1 MLRTLWRRRTL
12 VALVAVFAVGVGYLL
27 AFEASF
33 PPKSRSYTVGQA
45 RARILVD
52 TPDSQVV
59 EVAPKGTETLG
70 TRASLLA
77 NLMVE
82 GEVKAS
88 IAARAG
94 LPPKRL
100 IAFSQVGADP
110 AAVSKLEGVS
120 GPNLHSLMTSVVTNP
135 DLVELPMIE
144 VDTQAPTPQEAIVLA
159 RASID
164 GLRGYLSSRAASEQV
179 PDWRRLQVRSLGNP
193 QGSESK
199 RGTGKLTA
207 FGASLF
213 LFLLGCGAILIA
225 TALARDWRAASA
237 TERGSLGG
245 FTPHAEADGDGL
257 VVDLDQGRLSRIR
270 AAGEGSSRSA

>member
-110 AAVSKLEGVS
+110 AAVSKLEGMCRA
-120 GPNLHSLMTSVVTNP
+120 GPPLAHDQRRDEPGPGRAP
-135 DLVELPMIE
+135 DDRGRHPGSHPAGGHRAREGLDRRAARIPQLAGRERAGARLAPAPGAQPREPAGKRI
-144 VDTQAPTPQEAIVLA
+144 QARHRQAH
-159 RASID
+159 
-164 GLRGYLSSRAASEQV
+164 GLRGLALPVPAGLRRDPDRDRA
-179 PDWRRLQVRSLGNP
+179 
-193 QGSESK
+193 
-199 RGTGKLTA
+199 
-207 FGASLF
+207 GA
-213 LFLLGCGAILIA
+213 
-225 TALARDWRAASA
+225 
-237 TERGSLGG
+237 
-245 FTPHAEADGDGL
+245 
-257 VVDLDQGRLSRIR
+257 
-270 AAGEGSSRSA
+270 